1 MWAVQEGHAEVAR
14 FLLEKGAFV
23 DFPDEVY
30 TCIVKHHCPTPIA
43 ILLSVTQNGWTPV
56 MQASQGGH
64 VDVIN
69 ILLDHNA
76 KVNHQTEVRDH
87 LILAVANYTQLLSD
101 NLVCSDGGC

>member
-1 MWAVQEGHAEVAR
+1 MYSQ
-14 FLLEKGAFV
+14 
-23 DFPDEVY
+23 
-30 TCIVKHHCPTPIA
+30 TPLSHPYIA

-76 KVNHQTEVRDH
+76 KVIYQTEVRDH
-87 LILAVANYTQLLSD
+87 LIL
-101 NLVCSDGGC
+101 

>member
-1 MWAVQEGHAEVAR
+1 MCV
-14 FLLEKGAFV
+14 AFV

-30 TCIVKHHCPTPIA
+30 TCIVKHHCLTPIA

-56 MQASQGGH
+56 MQASQEGH

-76 KVNHQTEVRDH
+76 KVNHQTEVRPPNT
-87 LILAVANYTQLLSD
+87 VANYTQLLSD